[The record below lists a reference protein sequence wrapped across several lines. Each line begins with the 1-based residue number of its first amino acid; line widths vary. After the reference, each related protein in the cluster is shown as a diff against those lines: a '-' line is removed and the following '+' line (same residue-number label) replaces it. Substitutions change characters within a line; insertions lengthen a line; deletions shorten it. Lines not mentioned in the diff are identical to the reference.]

1 MIYFYRS
8 KEEPYG
14 CFSNFSPHSFQLDGL
29 AWRTSEHYFQA
40 NKFPIGPHFHRI
52 RETRSPMQAARMGRD
67 RRVTPCPDWA
77 IIKDDV
83 MRRAVQA
90 KFEQNLAIQRVLL
103 STNDQPLVEK
113 TTDDYYWGCGSDGT
127 GLNRLGLILM
137 EVRSSLRSRGPV

>member
-1 MIYFYRS
+1 
-8 KEEPYG
+8 
-14 CFSNFSPHSFQLDGL
+14 
-29 AWRTSEHYFQA
+29 
-40 NKFPIGPHFHRI
+40 
-52 RETRSPMQAARMGRD
+52 MQAARMGRD